1 MIHSKFPGKL
11 FLMGE
16 YAIMEPGQKAV
27 IAAIDRFL
35 NVYIEP
41 SEQFEV
47 NSRYGDLQ
55 GTEIF
60 MQNDN
65 LVHVKAAIE
74 MSRRYLKFKKKPM
87 ISFKMHIESE
97 LDSDNQR
104 KYGFGSSGVVIVA
117 VIDAILKLH
126 DVNLDSLELFKLS
139 VMAQVIVGEM
149 SSGGDL
155 ASTCF
160 GGLVAYERYDE
171 SWLIVEDMCN
181 MNLVHTSWPGLV
193 IEPLI
198 SNSVKLCVGWTGTV
212 NQTAPFVDSARELN
226 SINPKYY
233 ESFLNDANRLVD
245 LFIIAWNQ
253 DNFGMLSQAIN
264 NYRLLM
270 LELGNRADINIETNE
285 LTALIES
292 AQNLDFPAKISG
304 SGGGDCGFALIS
316 ENFNEKA
323 NTLVHEWEKHGILYL
338 DVGVYET

>member
-1 MIHSKFPGKL
+1 
-11 FLMGE
+11 MGE

-60 MQNDN
+60 MQNGN

-233 ESFLNDANRLVD
+233 ESFLNDANRFVD
-245 LFIIAWNQ
+245 SFIIAWNQ